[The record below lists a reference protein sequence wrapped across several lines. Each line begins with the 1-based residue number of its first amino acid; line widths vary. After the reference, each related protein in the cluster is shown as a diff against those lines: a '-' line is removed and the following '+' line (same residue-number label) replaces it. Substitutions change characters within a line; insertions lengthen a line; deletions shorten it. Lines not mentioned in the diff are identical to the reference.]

1 MDRQGSSDGQL
12 LEAFAATRDESAF
25 EEIVHRH
32 GLMVLNVCR
41 RRLNSIQDAEDASQ
55 AVFLALARKAGTLKA
70 CISIAPWLH
79 HAACCVAANL
89 RKTRAAQLRHREQ
102 AAAMVENESELDNA
116 QREELRQ
123 ILDGELDALPEK
135 YRNPIVLFHLEGRP
149 LSETAQM
156 LGCPEATVGTWLARG
171 REVLGQRLARRGVVL
186 SAALLSTLLLKDACI
201 AEVPAGF
208 AAATAKAAVD
218 FVLNHAATTS
228 RAAALAKGVIK
239 VMSYSTLKVAVI
251 TAVLLLGTGAG
262 ITAFKVSGQDA
273 PQVSGDPNT
282 PVVKPD
288 AVKEPAAA
296 KERAAEKSN
305 TEVVDNA
312 KLASA
317 EIVIR
322 GLCVPSPAAFGS
334 KGGWPQ
340 YKLTIEQVFKPKE
353 STTLFPGSTITVIA
367 LNVHDQIATYYLV
380 KADQYPDGYYRLI
393 DGYDLARSSSH
404 VGAKDAATSIFGVV
418 HIQGGKDPNSKA
430 IQFEAQGGEKYVVQP
445 VNAADFNNLDGKK
458 AVLNGKIVI
467 SGIGTKVMSG
477 ATVLKTFE
485 PSPDGTEHDGG
496 MAK

>member
-1 MDRQGSSDGQL
+1 MDRQGRSDGQL

-25 EEIVHRH
+25 EEIVRRH
-32 GLMVLNVCR
+32 ESLVLNVCR

-55 AVFLALARKAGTLKA
+55 AVFLALARKAGALKA
-70 CISIAPWLH
+70 CISVAPWLH

-89 RKTRAAQLRHREQ
+89 RKARAAQLRHREQ
-102 AAAMVENESELDNA
+102 AAAMVESESKFDNV

-156 LGCPEATVGTWLARG
+156 LGRPEATVGTWLARG
-171 REVLGQRLARRGVVL
+171 REVLAQRLARRGVVL

-201 AEVPAGF
+201 VEVPAGF
-208 AAATAKAAVD
+208 AAATAKAAVG

-273 PQVSGDPNT
+273 PQVSGDPNK

-288 AVKEPAAA
+288 AVKEPPAA
-296 KERAAEKSN
+296 KERPAAKSD
-305 TEVVDNA
+305 TEVDNA

-317 EIVIR
+317 EVVIR
-322 GLCVPSPAAFGS
+322 GLCVPSPAANGS

-353 STTLFPGSTITVIA
+353 STSLFPRSTVTIIA

-380 KADQYPDGYYRLI
+380 KADQYPEGYYRLI
-393 DGYDLARSSSH
+393 DGYDLPRSSSH
-404 VGAKDAATSIFGVV
+404 VGTKDGATSIFGVV
-418 HIQGGKDPNSKA
+418 HIQAGKDPNSKE
-430 IQFEAQGGEKYVVQP
+430 IQFEAQGGEKYAVQP

-458 AVLNGKIVI
+458 AVLNGKII
-467 SGIGTKVMSG
+467 TSGIGTKVMSG